1 MKNASLLRNSQK
13 SWEHPLN
20 RRSPLARPQF
30 SKQAQQTSTPNLC
43 KHSHP
48 CNSNSNSTKPRKIPL
63 SLHSNHCLPNP
74 TSQFKPIKHRI
85 ISNSSPEE
93 VLINSI
99 TETVSTKVTKVNPCT
114 ASNLLASHNTCSKA
128 AWVTSSKTV
137 STNSSTTKTLPYTSS
152 RDRSTIT
159 NLLRCS
165 SQCRCSSLPLSRTC
179 AWWARTWRNSNHR
192 TEVDQKAQIG
202 CIRLVFVLSSTP

>member
-1 MKNASLLRNSQK
+1 MKNASLLRNSRK
-13 SWEHPLN
+13 WWKHPLN
-20 RRSPLARPQF
+20 RRSSLARPQF
-30 SKQAQQTSTPNLC
+30 LKQAQQTSTPCQC
-43 KHSHP
+43 KHSQP

-63 SLHSNHCLPNP
+63 SLHSNHCLPSP

-99 TETVSTKVTKVNPCT
+99 TEIASTKVTKFNPSI
-114 ASNLLASHNTCSKA
+114 ASNLLASYSTCNKA
-128 AWVTSSKTV
+128 AWVTSSRTV

-165 SQCRCSSLPLSRTC
+165 SQCRSSSRPLSRTC
-179 AWWARTWRNSNHR
+179 AWWARTCRNSNHR
-192 TEVDQKAQIG
+192 TEVDHKAQIE
-202 CIRLVFVLSSTP
+202 CIRLVFVLSSTY